1 MENLIVSLNVVFPLF
16 AMMAVGFLIHRIGV
30 MDDHTADVMNKVTF
44 KAFLPTLIFYNI
56 YQTEIAEIFDGRLI
70 LWAIGL
76 VLLMFFLL
84 WLIVPRFEKDFR
96 RKGVM
101 IQGMFRSNFILYGL
115 PVTASLF
122 GDENVG
128 TASMLIA
135 FVVPLYNVLSV
146 VVLEWYA
153 DRQIHPKKILKG
165 IVTNPLILGAL
176 LGGLLLLCRIRL
188 PEGIEKTVANLSGMA
203 TPMAFLILGAS
214 FKFSALKGN
223 IKPLTIA
230 VAAKLIL
237 FPALFLPL
245 SILMGYR
252 GIQLAALL
260 TMLGAPTAV
269 SSFTMAKQ
277 MNGDGELA
285 GQIVIFTSICSIP
298 TMFFWI
304 FLLKQMAFM

>member
-1 MENLIVSLNVVFPLF
+1 MPVY
-16 AMMAVGFLIHRIGV
+16 AAGG
-30 MDDHTADVMNKVTF
+30 
-44 KAFLPTLIFYNI
+44 Y
-56 YQTEIAEIFDGRLI
+56 
-70 LWAIGL
+70 
-76 VLLMFFLL
+76 
-84 WLIVPRFEKDFR
+84 
-96 RKGVM
+96 RKK
-101 IQGMFRSNFILYGL
+101 S
-115 PVTASLF
+115 
-122 GDENVG
+122 
-128 TASMLIA
+128 
-135 FVVPLYNVLSV
+135 
-146 VVLEWYA
+146 
-153 DRQIHPKKILKG
+153 
-165 IVTNPLILGAL
+165 
-176 LGGLLLLCRIRL
+176 
-188 PEGIEKTVANLSGMA
+188 VANLSGMA

-230 VAAKLIL
+230 VAVKLIL

-277 MNGDGELA
+277 MNGMGELA